1 MFQQL
6 KIALKISKFL
16 SKQLDVWKWVTPT
29 QLPNCKSI
37 EQRKSYEFYYQR

>member
-6 KIALKISKFL
+6 KIALKLSTFLLRHFELWNWTPPKELPFSKTL
-16 SKQLDVWKWVTPT
+16 
-29 QLPNCKSI
+29 